1 MASRAIRFKHVVVD
15 ADNPPNPHC
24 KTVGDL
30 DGDGFPDLLAASAA
44 DGGLYWY
51 RYPDW
56 SKHRIAAGNF
66 TTDMAV
72 GDLDGDG
79 HLDVIIPS
87 NDGLMWY
94 RNPRAA
100 GNDPAGDSWEAI
112 NISPEGARMHDVEV
126 ADLDGDGRLDL
137 VTRHQS
143 GFGKKMGNQIHLW
156 VQRGEREWAHRT
168 FSCPHGEGLK
178 MADVDGDG
186 RPDVIIGGRWYRN
199 PGDVLE
205 GEWTEY
211 LYLPAARFDECW
223 TDGDVAV
230 EVGDFDGDGR
240 LEIVLSPAEGSGLL
254 ARYAPPADPR
264 DGDWTEQIIDSDYEF
279 AHGLA
284 VGDVDGDGAPDFAVA
299 RMHQATPPQE
309 VCVYY
314 NRDKGATW
322 EKQVVATTGSHN
334 IALVDIGAKGRLGVF
349 GANWHNGAETGG
361 AVEFWLN
368 EGSE

>member
-1 MASRAIRFKHVVVD
+1 
-15 ADNPPNPHC
+15 
-24 KTVGDL
+24 
-30 DGDGFPDLLAASAA
+30 
-44 DGGLYWY
+44 
-51 RYPDW
+51 
-56 SKHRIAAGNF
+56 
-66 TTDMAV
+66 
-72 GDLDGDG
+72 
-79 HLDVIIPS
+79 
-87 NDGLMWY
+87 
-94 RNPRAA
+94 
-100 GNDPAGDSWEAI
+100 
-112 NISPEGARMHDVEV
+112 
-126 ADLDGDGRLDL
+126 
-137 VTRHQS
+137 
-143 GFGKKMGNQIHLW
+143 
-156 VQRGEREWAHRT
+156 
-168 FSCPHGEGLK
+168 